1 MDFLPV
7 SKPLQ
12 PASRFNEWLY
22 EAICPWL
29 KGRVL
34 EVNSGP
40 DTISSIFLQRE
51 RKVHL
56 NSSDSEIRHYLSS
69 KYKGKDVIRSVSQ
82 LDFRRPDFEEA
93 YSEKHRV
100 FDTILL
106 LNSTQ
111 NGGIDQVTVSHA
123 KLLLQPRGRLI
134 ILAPAR
140 IAIFDGIDDNQEEY
154 KKYNRKEV
162 HSLISDDMEMLM
174 TKYFILQ
181 PSSSY
186 PQVGLSVLAIARKI
200 T

>member
-56 NSSDSEIRHYLSS
+56 
-69 KYKGKDVIRSVSQ
+69 
-82 LDFRRPDFEEA
+82 
-93 YSEKHRV
+93 
-100 FDTILL
+100 T
-106 LNSTQ
+106 
-111 NGGIDQVTVSHA
+111 
-123 KLLLQPRGRLI
+123 
-134 ILAPAR
+134 AR
-140 IAIFDGIDDNQEEY
+140 IAKFAITSVANTRVKTLSDQSLNWIFVVPTS
-154 KKYNRKEV
+154 RKPIRKNTA
-162 HSLISDDMEMLM
+162 SLTRSC
-174 TKYFILQ
+174 
-181 PSSSY
+181 S
-186 PQVGLSVLAIARKI
+186 
-200 T
+200 